1 MASITKRIALDV
13 SAEQVWDVVRDFG
26 AVHRRFA
33 PGFVTDTQ
41 LDGDSRIVTFA
52 NGNIVREQLV
62 DCNDTTRRL
71 VYAIRNERLTQHSA
85 SFQVFDRGENRSE
98 LVWIA
103 DVLPNDIA
111 PYIEEQMELGAHAV
125 ARAFALS
132 TVHD

>member
-52 NGNIVREQLV
+52 NGNIVRERLV

-85 SFQVFDRGENRSE
+85 SFQVFDRGENQSE

-111 PYIEEQMELGAHAV
+111 PYIEEQMELGARAI

-132 TVHD
+132 TAHG